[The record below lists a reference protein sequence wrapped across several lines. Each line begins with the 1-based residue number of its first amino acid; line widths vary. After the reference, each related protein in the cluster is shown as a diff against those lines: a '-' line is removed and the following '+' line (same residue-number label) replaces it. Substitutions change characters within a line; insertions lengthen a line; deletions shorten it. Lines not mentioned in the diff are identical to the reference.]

1 MDKRDSVLQPPH
13 SVRVHCFNSR
23 CCHYKCTTQS
33 TRNWCK
39 RWCLGDEAKTALAI
53 SLFTLSAYCLV
64 NGFGIRSLLS
74 NYAPR
79 EIKSNLFAENNCY
92 VQREVGNKCPSHPS
106 FLGVPFLFLHLI
118 HFYLSFFCFGAEIGP
133 RSLHMLGKHPT
144 PEPLCSHCLN
154 EHTLIYMC
162 A

>member
-13 SVRVHCFNSR
+13 SVCVHCFNSR

-92 VQREVGNKCPSHPS
+92 VQREVGNKCPSHLRCALSVPTFNP
-106 FLGVPFLFLHLI
+106 FLSFLFLFWCWNWTQVLTHAGQASHPWTLV
-118 HFYLSFFCFGAEIGP
+118 FTLS
-133 RSLHMLGKHPT
+133 
-144 PEPLCSHCLN
+144 
-154 EHTLIYMC
+154 
-162 A
+162 